1 MAGCELDPKAK
12 HASGAAQDGA
22 QRRAC
27 YHGCFRAAPDDVAPR
42 SATQHRLLSGGQS
55 RLCKLPRRLHRIIPR
70 KPRRMLWDEFCFATT
85 QPLPDAEL
93 EKLQAEEARARRI
106 CEGLCGPTLAPLLQ
120 DACARV
126 STHLDAAATG
136 CESLLEATEDRL
148 RAMREAPPLMVIQR
162 DCVIAA
168 TAPFA
173 LIAEG
178 LNCLTPQT
186 PPPAAAPAPAPEP
199 EKPDGWVAH
208 RQQVRHGLVCTNV

>member
-1 MAGCELDPKAK
+1 
-12 HASGAAQDGA
+12 
-22 QRRAC
+22 
-27 YHGCFRAAPDDVAPR
+27 
-42 SATQHRLLSGGQS
+42 
-55 RLCKLPRRLHRIIPR
+55 
-70 KPRRMLWDEFCFATT
+70 MLWDEFCFATT

-93 EKLQAEEARARRI
+93 EKLQAEEAAARRRI
-106 CEGLCGPTLAPLLQ
+106 CEGICGPTLAPLLQ

-148 RAMREAPPLMVIQR
+148 RAMREAPPLVEFIRR

-186 PPPAAAPAPAPEP
+186 PPPAAAPAPAPES
-199 EKPDGWVAH
+199 EKPDGWVALDNEFD
-208 RQQVRHGLVCTNV
+208 VFVCTNV

>member
-1 MAGCELDPKAK
+1 
-12 HASGAAQDGA
+12 
-22 QRRAC
+22 
-27 YHGCFRAAPDDVAPR
+27 
-42 SATQHRLLSGGQS
+42 
-55 RLCKLPRRLHRIIPR
+55 
-70 KPRRMLWDEFCFATT
+70 MLWDERQPASPCFATARHRAPRRFCFATT

-93 EKLQAEEARARRI
+93 EKLQAEEAAARRRI

-136 CESLLEATEDRL
+136 CESLLEATEDRF
-148 RAMREAPPLMVIQR
+148 RAMRDNPPLTEFIRR

-186 PPPAAAPAPAPEP
+186 PPAAPEPVEP
-199 EKPDGWVAH
+199 EKPDGFISIDNKFDVF
-208 RQQVRHGLVCTNV
+208 VCTNV

>member
-1 MAGCELDPKAK
+1 M
-12 HASGAAQDGA
+12 
-22 QRRAC
+22 
-27 YHGCFRAAPDDVAPR
+27 PR
-42 SATQHRLLSGGQS
+42 SAAQNRLLSGSPFFIGRERGATPPSLSSHHTQQAKALQDALGRAPAGVAIFRR
-55 RLCKLPRRLHRIIPR
+55 RLVTRRAPRR
-70 KPRRMLWDEFCFATT
+70 FCFATT

-93 EKLQAEEARARRI
+93 EKLQAEEAAARRRI

-136 CESLLEATEDRL
+136 CESLLEATEGRL
-148 RAMREAPPLMVIQR
+148 RAISEANFIQR

-186 PPPAAAPAPAPEP
+186 PPAAAPEKPEP
-199 EKPDGWVAH
+199 EKPDGFISIDNKFDVF
-208 RQQVRHGLVCTNV
+208 VCTNV

>member
-1 MAGCELDPKAK
+1 MLATDR
-12 HASGAAQDGA
+12 GAATPSLSSHYTQQAEASQDALGRA
-22 QRRAC
+22 PASVAIFRRHLGTRRA
-27 YHGCFRAAPDDVAPR
+27 
-42 SATQHRLLSGGQS
+42 
-55 RLCKLPRRLHRIIPR
+55 PRR
-70 KPRRMLWDEFCFATT
+70 FCFATT

-93 EKLQAEEARARRI
+93 EKLQAEEAAARRRI

-136 CESLLEATEDRL
+136 CESLLEATEGRL
-148 RAMREAPPLMVIQR
+148 RAISEANFIQR

-186 PPPAAAPAPAPEP
+186 PPAAAPEKPEP
-199 EKPDGWVAH
+199 EKPDGFISIDNKFDVF
-208 RQQVRHGLVCTNV
+208 VCTNV

>member
-1 MAGCELDPKAK
+1 M
-12 HASGAAQDGA
+12 
-22 QRRAC
+22 
-27 YHGCFRAAPDDVAPR
+27 PR
-42 SATQHRLLSGGQS
+42 SAAQNRLLSGSPFLLATERGAATPSLSSHYTQQAEAS
-55 RLCKLPRRLHRIIPR
+55 QDALGRAPAGVAIFRRRLVTRRAPRR
-70 KPRRMLWDEFCFATT
+70 FCFATT

-93 EKLQAEEARARRI
+93 EKLQAEEAAARRRI

-136 CESLLEATEDRL
+136 CESLLEATEGRL
-148 RAMREAPPLMVIQR
+148 RAISEANFIQR

-186 PPPAAAPAPAPEP
+186 PPPEPPAPEP
-199 EKPDGWVAH
+199 EKPDGFISIDTKFDVF
-208 RQQVRHGLVCTNV
+208 VCTNV

>member
-1 MAGCELDPKAK
+1 
-12 HASGAAQDGA
+12 
-22 QRRAC
+22 
-27 YHGCFRAAPDDVAPR
+27 
-42 SATQHRLLSGGQS
+42 
-55 RLCKLPRRLHRIIPR
+55 
-70 KPRRMLWDEFCFATT
+70 MLWDERQPASPCFTTARHRAPRRFCFATT

-93 EKLQAEEARARRI
+93 EKLQAEEAAARRRI

-136 CESLLEATEDRL
+136 CESLLEATEGRL
-148 RAMREAPPLMVIQR
+148 RAISEANFIQR

-178 LNCLTPQT
+178 LNCLTPPA
-186 PPPAAAPAPAPEP
+186 PPPAAPEPEP
-199 EKPDGWVAH
+199 EKPDGFISIDNKFDVF
-208 RQQVRHGLVCTNV
+208 VCTNV

>member
-1 MAGCELDPKAK
+1 M
-12 HASGAAQDGA
+12 
-22 QRRAC
+22 
-27 YHGCFRAAPDDVAPR
+27 PR
-42 SATQHRLLSGGQS
+42 SAAQNRLLSGSPFLLATERGAATPSLSSHYTQQAEAS
-55 RLCKLPRRLHRIIPR
+55 QDALGRAPAGVAIFRRRLVTRRAPRR
-70 KPRRMLWDEFCFATT
+70 FCFATT

-93 EKLQAEEARARRI
+93 EKLQAEEAAARRRI

-136 CESLLEATEDRL
+136 CESLLEATEGRL
-148 RAMREAPPLMVIQR
+148 RAISEANFIQR

-186 PPPAAAPAPAPEP
+186 PAAPEPVEP
-199 EKPDGWVAH
+199 EKPDGFISIDNKFDVF
-208 RQQVRHGLVCTNV
+208 VCTNV

>member
-1 MAGCELDPKAK
+1 
-12 HASGAAQDGA
+12 
-22 QRRAC
+22 
-27 YHGCFRAAPDDVAPR
+27 
-42 SATQHRLLSGGQS
+42 
-55 RLCKLPRRLHRIIPR
+55 
-70 KPRRMLWDEFCFATT
+70 MLWDERQPASPSFAAVSVHAGRRFCFATT

-93 EKLQAEEARARRI
+93 EKLQAEEAAARRRI

-136 CESLLEATEDRL
+136 CESLLEATEGRL
-148 RAMREAPPLMVIQR
+148 RAISEANFIQR

-186 PPPAAAPAPAPEP
+186 PPPAAEPAPAPEP
-199 EKPDGWVAH
+199 EKPDGWVALDNKFD
-208 RQQVRHGLVCTNV
+208 VFVCTNV

>member
-1 MAGCELDPKAK
+1 MLATER
-12 HASGAAQDGA
+12 GAATPSLSSHYAQQAEASQDALGRA
-22 QRRAC
+22 PAGVAIFRRRLDTR
-27 YHGCFRAAPDDVAPR
+27 HAPR
-42 SATQHRLLSGGQS
+42 R
-55 RLCKLPRRLHRIIPR
+55 
-70 KPRRMLWDEFCFATT
+70 FCFATT

-93 EKLQAEEARARRI
+93 EKLQAEEAAARRRI

-148 RAMREAPPLMVIQR
+148 RAMREAPPLMEFIQR

-199 EKPDGWVAH
+199 EKPDGWVALDNKFD
-208 RQQVRHGLVCTNV
+208 VFVCTNV

>member
-1 MAGCELDPKAK
+1 MLATERGATPPSISSHYTQQAEASQDALGRAPAGVAIFRRRLDT
-12 HASGAAQDGA
+12 
-22 QRRAC
+22 RRA
-27 YHGCFRAAPDDVAPR
+27 
-42 SATQHRLLSGGQS
+42 
-55 RLCKLPRRLHRIIPR
+55 PRR
-70 KPRRMLWDEFCFATT
+70 FCFATT

-93 EKLQAEEARARRI
+93 EKLQAEEAAARRRI

-136 CESLLEATEDRL
+136 CESLLEATEGRL
-148 RAMREAPPLMVIQR
+148 RAIGEANFIQR

-186 PPPAAAPAPAPEP
+186 PAAPEPVEP
-199 EKPDGWVAH
+199 EKPDGFISIDNKFDVF
-208 RQQVRHGLVCTNV
+208 VCTNV

>member
-1 MAGCELDPKAK
+1 MLATER
-12 HASGAAQDGA
+12 GAATPNLSSHYTQQAEASQDALGRA
-22 QRRAC
+22 PAGVAIFRRHLGTRRA
-27 YHGCFRAAPDDVAPR
+27 
-42 SATQHRLLSGGQS
+42 
-55 RLCKLPRRLHRIIPR
+55 PRR
-70 KPRRMLWDEFCFATT
+70 FCFATT

-93 EKLQAEEARARRI
+93 EKLQAEEAAARRRI

-136 CESLLEATEDRL
+136 CESLLEATEGRL
-148 RAMREAPPLMVIQR
+148 RAISEANFIQR

-186 PPPAAAPAPAPEP
+186 PPAAEPAPEP
-199 EKPDGWVAH
+199 EKPDGFISIDNKFDVF
-208 RQQVRHGLVCTNV
+208 VCTNV

>member
-1 MAGCELDPKAK
+1 
-12 HASGAAQDGA
+12 
-22 QRRAC
+22 
-27 YHGCFRAAPDDVAPR
+27 
-42 SATQHRLLSGGQS
+42 
-55 RLCKLPRRLHRIIPR
+55 
-70 KPRRMLWDEFCFATT
+70 MLWDERQPASPCFATVSSRAGHRRFCFATT

-93 EKLQAEEARARRI
+93 EKLQAEEAAARRRI

-136 CESLLEATEDRL
+136 CESLLEATEGRL
-148 RAMREAPPLMVIQR
+148 RAIGEANFIQR

-168 TAPFA
+168 TAPLA

-186 PPPAAAPAPAPEP
+186 PPAAEPEPAP
-199 EKPDGWVAH
+199 EKPDGFISIDNKFDVF
-208 RQQVRHGLVCTNV
+208 VCTNV

>member
-1 MAGCELDPKAK
+1 M
-12 HASGAAQDGA
+12 
-22 QRRAC
+22 
-27 YHGCFRAAPDDVAPR
+27 PR
-42 SATQHRLLSGGQS
+42 SAAQNRLLSGHFLLATERGAAPPSLSSHYTQQAEAS
-55 RLCKLPRRLHRIIPR
+55 QDALGRAPAGVAIFRRHLGTRRAPRR
-70 KPRRMLWDEFCFATT
+70 FCFATT

-93 EKLQAEEARARRI
+93 EKLQAEEAAARRRI

-136 CESLLEATEDRL
+136 CESLLEATEGRL
-148 RAMREAPPLMVIQR
+148 RAISEANFIQR

-186 PPPAAAPAPAPEP
+186 PAAEPAPEP
-199 EKPDGWVAH
+199 EKPDGFISIDNKFDVF
-208 RQQVRHGLVCTNV
+208 VCTNV

>member
-1 MAGCELDPKAK
+1 MG
-12 HASGAAQDGA
+12 
-22 QRRAC
+22 
-27 YHGCFRAAPDDVAPR
+27 
-42 SATQHRLLSGGQS
+42 LLSMTLMAAVFNTQVS
-55 RLCKLPRRLHRIIPR
+55 LAWILAHLYSDANRQLLQTAR
-70 KPRRMLWDEFCFATT
+70 DEIASC
-85 QPLPDAEL
+85 PDLTKYAEL
-93 EKLQAEEARARRI
+93 EKLQAEEAAARRRI

-148 RAMREAPPLMVIQR
+148 RAMREAPPLVEFIQR

-178 LNCLTPQT
+178 LNCLAPPP
-186 PPPAAAPAPAPEP
+186 PPPAAAPAPAPEQ
-199 EKPDGWVAH
+199 PDGWVALDNKFD
-208 RQQVRHGLVCTNV
+208 VFVCTNV

>member
-1 MAGCELDPKAK
+1 M
-12 HASGAAQDGA
+12 
-22 QRRAC
+22 
-27 YHGCFRAAPDDVAPR
+27 
-42 SATQHRLLSGGQS
+42 
-55 RLCKLPRRLHRIIPR
+55 
-70 KPRRMLWDEFCFATT
+70 T

-93 EKLQAEEARARRI
+93 EKLQAEEAAARRRI

-148 RAMREAPPLMVIQR
+148 RAMREAPPLVEFIQR

-178 LNCLTPQT
+178 LTAAGDCLATPT
-186 PPPAAAPAPAPEP
+186 PAAAPEP
-199 EKPDGWVAH
+199 DKPDGWVALDNKFD
-208 RQQVRHGLVCTNV
+208 VFVCTNV

>member
-1 MAGCELDPKAK
+1 MLRCPVDSTASYHPSRSNRTGCSGTS
-12 HASGAAQDGA
+12 AS
-22 QRRAC
+22 RRRHTFSTAR
-27 YHGCFRAAPDDVAPR
+27 HRAPR
-42 SATQHRLLSGGQS
+42 R
-55 RLCKLPRRLHRIIPR
+55 
-70 KPRRMLWDEFCFATT
+70 FCFATT

-93 EKLQAEEARARRI
+93 EKLQAEEAAARRRI

-136 CESLLEATEDRL
+136 CESLLEATEGRL
-148 RAMREAPPLMVIQR
+148 RAISEANFIQR

-178 LNCLTPQT
+178 FNCLTPQT
-186 PPPAAAPAPAPEP
+186 PPAAPEPVEP
-199 EKPDGWVAH
+199 EKPDGFISIDNKFDVF
-208 RQQVRHGLVCTNV
+208 VCTNV

>member
-1 MAGCELDPKAK
+1 M
-12 HASGAAQDGA
+12 
-22 QRRAC
+22 
-27 YHGCFRAAPDDVAPR
+27 PR
-42 SATQHRLLSGGQS
+42 SAAQNRLLSGSPFLLATERGTTPPSLSSHYTQQAEAS
-55 RLCKLPRRLHRIIPR
+55 QDALGRAPAGVALFRRRLGTRRAPRR
-70 KPRRMLWDEFCFATT
+70 FCFATT

-93 EKLQAEEARARRI
+93 EKLQAEEAAARRRI

-136 CESLLEATEDRL
+136 CESLLEATEGRL
-148 RAMREAPPLMVIQR
+148 RAISEANFIQR

-186 PPPAAAPAPAPEP
+186 PAAPEPVEP
-199 EKPDGWVAH
+199 EKPDGFISIDNKFDVF
-208 RQQVRHGLVCTNV
+208 VCTNV

>member
-1 MAGCELDPKAK
+1 M
-12 HASGAAQDGA
+12 
-22 QRRAC
+22 
-27 YHGCFRAAPDDVAPR
+27 PR
-42 SATQHRLLSGGQS
+42 SAAQNRLLSGSPFLLATERGAATPSLSSHYTQQAEAS
-55 RLCKLPRRLHRIIPR
+55 QDALGRAPAGVAIFRRHLGTRRAPRR
-70 KPRRMLWDEFCFATT
+70 FCFATT

-93 EKLQAEEARARRI
+93 EKLQAEEAAARRRI

-136 CESLLEATEDRL
+136 CESLLEATEGRL
-148 RAMREAPPLMVIQR
+148 RAISEANFIQR

-186 PPPAAAPAPAPEP
+186 PPPAAEPEKPEP
-199 EKPDGWVAH
+199 EKPDGFISIDNKFDVF
-208 RQQVRHGLVCTNV
+208 VCTNV

>member
-1 MAGCELDPKAK
+1 M
-12 HASGAAQDGA
+12 
-22 QRRAC
+22 
-27 YHGCFRAAPDDVAPR
+27 PR
-42 SATQHRLLSGGQS
+42 SAAQNRLLSGSPFLLATERGAATPSLSSHYTQQAEAS
-55 RLCKLPRRLHRIIPR
+55 QDALGRAPAGVAIFRRHLGTRRAPRR
-70 KPRRMLWDEFCFATT
+70 FCFATT

-93 EKLQAEEARARRI
+93 EKLQAEEAAARRRI

-136 CESLLEATEDRL
+136 CESLLEATEGRL
-148 RAMREAPPLMVIQR
+148 RAISEANFIQR

-186 PPPAAAPAPAPEP
+186 PPPAAPEPVEP
-199 EKPDGWVAH
+199 EKPDGFISIDNKFDVF
-208 RQQVRHGLVCTNV
+208 VCTNV

>member
-1 MAGCELDPKAK
+1 M
-12 HASGAAQDGA
+12 
-22 QRRAC
+22 
-27 YHGCFRAAPDDVAPR
+27 PR
-42 SATQHRLLSGGQS
+42 SAAQNRLLSGSPFLLATERGAATPSLSSHYTQQAEAS
-55 RLCKLPRRLHRIIPR
+55 QDALGRAPAGVAIFRRRLVTRRAPRR
-70 KPRRMLWDEFCFATT
+70 FCFATT

-93 EKLQAEEARARRI
+93 EKLQAEEAAARRRI

-136 CESLLEATEDRL
+136 CESLLEATEGRL
-148 RAMREAPPLMVIQR
+148 RAISEANFIQR

-186 PPPAAAPAPAPEP
+186 PPPAAPEPVEP
-199 EKPDGWVAH
+199 EKPDGFISIDNKFDVF
-208 RQQVRHGLVCTNV
+208 VCTNV

>member
-1 MAGCELDPKAK
+1 
-12 HASGAAQDGA
+12 
-22 QRRAC
+22 
-27 YHGCFRAAPDDVAPR
+27 
-42 SATQHRLLSGGQS
+42 
-55 RLCKLPRRLHRIIPR
+55 
-70 KPRRMLWDEFCFATT
+70 MLWDERQPASPSFATARHRAPRRFCFATT

-93 EKLQAEEARARRI
+93 EKLQAEEAAARRRI
-106 CEGLCGPTLAPLLQ
+106 CEGICGPTLAPLLQ

-136 CESLLEATEDRL
+136 CESLLEATEGRL
-148 RAMREAPPLMVIQR
+148 RAISEANFIQR

-186 PPPAAAPAPAPEP
+186 PPAAAPEPVEP
-199 EKPDGWVAH
+199 EKPDGFISIDNKFDVF
-208 RQQVRHGLVCTNV
+208 VCTNV

>member
-1 MAGCELDPKAK
+1 M
-12 HASGAAQDGA
+12 
-22 QRRAC
+22 
-27 YHGCFRAAPDDVAPR
+27 PR
-42 SATQHRLLSGGQS
+42 SAAQNRLLSGSPFLLATERGATPPSLSSHHTQQAEAS
-55 RLCKLPRRLHRIIPR
+55 QDALGRAPAGVAIFRRHLGTRRAPRR
-70 KPRRMLWDEFCFATT
+70 FCFATT

-93 EKLQAEEARARRI
+93 EKLQAEEAAARRRI

-136 CESLLEATEDRL
+136 CESLLEATEGRL
-148 RAMREAPPLMVIQR
+148 RAISEANFIQR

-178 LNCLTPQT
+178 LNCLSTET
-186 PPPAAAPAPAPEP
+186 PPPAAPEPVEP
-199 EKPDGWVAH
+199 EKPDGFISIDNKFDVF
-208 RQQVRHGLVCTNV
+208 VCTNV

>member
-1 MAGCELDPKAK
+1 
-12 HASGAAQDGA
+12 
-22 QRRAC
+22 
-27 YHGCFRAAPDDVAPR
+27 
-42 SATQHRLLSGGQS
+42 
-55 RLCKLPRRLHRIIPR
+55 
-70 KPRRMLWDEFCFATT
+70 MLWDEFCFATT

-93 EKLQAEEARARRI
+93 EKLQAEEAAARRRI

-148 RAMREAPPLMVIQR
+148 RAMREAPPLVEFIQR

-186 PPPAAAPAPAPEP
+186 PAPAEPTPTPEP
-199 EKPDGWVAH
+199 EKPDGFISIDNKFDVF
-208 RQQVRHGLVCTNV
+208 VCTNV

>member
-1 MAGCELDPKAK
+1 M
-12 HASGAAQDGA
+12 
-22 QRRAC
+22 
-27 YHGCFRAAPDDVAPR
+27 PR
-42 SATQHRLLSGGQS
+42 SAAQNRLLSGSPFLLATERGAATPSLSSHYTQQAEAS
-55 RLCKLPRRLHRIIPR
+55 QDALGRAPAGVAIFRRRLDTRHAPRR
-70 KPRRMLWDEFCFATT
+70 FCFATT

-93 EKLQAEEARARRI
+93 EKLQAEEAAARRRI

-136 CESLLEATEDRL
+136 CESLLEATEGRL
-148 RAMREAPPLMVIQR
+148 RAISEANFIQR

-173 LIAEG
+173 LIEEG

-186 PPPAAAPAPAPEP
+186 PPPEPPAPEP
-199 EKPDGWVAH
+199 EKPDGFISIDNKFDVF
-208 RQQVRHGLVCTNV
+208 VCTNV

>member
-1 MAGCELDPKAK
+1 
-12 HASGAAQDGA
+12 
-22 QRRAC
+22 
-27 YHGCFRAAPDDVAPR
+27 
-42 SATQHRLLSGGQS
+42 
-55 RLCKLPRRLHRIIPR
+55 
-70 KPRRMLWDEFCFATT
+70 MLWDEFCFATT

-93 EKLQAEEARARRI
+93 EKLQAREKRQAEAAAARRRI
-106 CEGLCGPTLAPLLQ
+106 CEGLCRPTLAPLLQ

-148 RAMREAPPLMVIQR
+148 RAMREAPPLVEFIKR

-178 LNCLTPQT
+178 LNCLPPPP
-186 PPPAAAPAPAPEP
+186 PPPAAEPAPAPEQ
-199 EKPDGWVAH
+199 PDGWVALDNKFD
-208 RQQVRHGLVCTNV
+208 VFVCTNV